1 VPKATIIACATPGG
15 GSHALLRLSG
25 PRAAAIAAR
34 AGLTLPE
41 PWLIQAQDWVIPAG
55 SLPCRILLAPAG
67 RSATGETLIEIIL
80 PGSAAVVELALAAL
94 RACGAEDA
102 QPGAFT
108 RQALACGRLRLDQA
122 EALLALTS
130 ATDASAA
137 RRALGRLR
145 GELGEAV
152 ARLRDRLLGLR
163 ALVESGLDFLDEA
176 DVRAFE
182 PAWMRGELTEIRGQL
197 QRWQVA
203 TLGAEGPPL
212 IVLAGPANAGKST
225 LFQALSGAQVL
236 ISAQAGTTRD
246 VLEEEVVLHGRRVR
260 LADTAGWMASAD
272 PLEAR
277 AQAVGWR
284 LLEAATVVVAC
295 SAPDAPVPEAHGL
308 PPATTLILGT
318 KADLGGAVD
327 PRAALT
333 ISASRPGDLELL
345 TTLLASRLGAAAAAE
360 PRQGRLLT
368 QCDAILA
375 RVLAQ
380 LPADELLAEDLRTL
394 ARLLGDLVG
403 ATTSDE
409 VLAAIFS
416 RFCIGK

>member
-1 VPKATIIACATPGG
+1 MPTATIIACATPCG
-15 GSHALLRLSG
+15 GSHALVRLSG
-25 PRAAAIAAR
+25 PRATAIAAR
-34 AGLTLPE
+34 AGIVVPE
-41 PWLIQAQDWVIPAG
+41 PWLILAQEWKIPAG
-55 SLPCRILLAPAG
+55 RLPCRILHAPAG
-67 RSATGETLIEIIL
+67 RSATGETLIEITL
-80 PGSAAVVELALAAL
+80 PGSEAVVELALCAL

-108 RQALACGRLRLDQA
+108 RQALARGRLRLDQA
-122 EALLALTS
+122 EALLALTG
-130 ATDASAA
+130 ATDTAAA

-152 ARLRDRLLGLR
+152 AYLRDRLLGLR
-163 ALVESGLDFLDEA
+163 ALVEAGLDFLDEA

-182 PAWMRGELTEIRGQL
+182 PGWMREELKGIRTQL

-212 IVLAGPANAGKST
+212 IVLVGPANAGKST

-246 VLEEEVVLHGRRVR
+246 VLEEEIVLQGRRVR

-277 AQAVGWR
+277 AQAAGRR
-284 LLEAATVVVAC
+284 LLDAATVIVAC
-295 SAPDAPVPEAHGL
+295 SAPDAPLPPTHGL
-308 PPATTLILGT
+308 PAATTIILGT
-318 KADLGGAVD
+318 KADLGRAAD
-327 PRAALT
+327 PRALAT
-333 ISASRPGDLELL
+333 ISASRPADLQRL
-345 TTLLASRLGAAAAAE
+345 TALLAGRLGQGAASE
-360 PRQGRLLT
+360 PRQGRLLM
-368 QCDAILA
+368 QCDAILGSL
-375 RVLAQ
+375 VAQ

-394 ARLLGDLVG
+394 TRLLGDLLG
-403 ATTSDE
+403 ETTSDE